1 MSSFNFLTRLC
12 AAAIGLF
19 LFATIAEAQ
28 SPDMMSHTVNDNHI
42 KPLPPTAYLLNPYE
56 AALKFKQQG
65 NYAKAIEI
73 LEPEAKKGL
82 GFEQA
87 MLVLGQCYI
96 ASADKA
102 ATPEAGLEAT
112 KKGAAWVKA
121 AADSGSTS
129 AQEQM
134 ARIYIE
140 GGRFKVEPVEAGKW
154 YLLWKNNP
162 ARFTAIPKPFDPAL
176 EQKLKGTLTDAQWE
190 QAGQAAMAYAQKQPP
205 S

>member
-1 MSSFNFLTRLC
+1 MSSLDSLTRLC

-19 LFATIAEAQ
+19 LLATAAEAQ

-42 KPLPPTAYLLNPYE
+42 KPLPPTSYALNPYE

-65 NYAKAIEI
+65 DFAKAIEI
-73 LEPEAKKGL
+73 LEPEAKRGR

-102 ATPEAGLEAT
+102 PTPDAAFDAT
-112 KKGAAWVKA
+112 KKGAAWIRGA
-121 AADSGSTS
+121 AESGSTA
-129 AQEQM
+129 AQEEM
-134 ARIYIE
+134 ARLSLA
-140 GGRFKVEPVEAGKW
+140 GGRFKVEPIEAGKW
-154 YLLWKNNP
+154 YLMWKNNP

-176 EQKLKGTLTDAQWE
+176 EQKLKGMLTDAQWD
-190 QAGQAAMAYAQKQPP
+190 QAAQAAMAVGQKQPP